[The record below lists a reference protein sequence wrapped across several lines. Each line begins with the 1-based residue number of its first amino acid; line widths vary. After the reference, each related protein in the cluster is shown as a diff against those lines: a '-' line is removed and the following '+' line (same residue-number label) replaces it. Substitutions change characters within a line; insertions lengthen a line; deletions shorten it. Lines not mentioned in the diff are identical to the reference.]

1 MTAQKRASW
10 IRTLGNLR
18 VADNTKQAV
27 DLEYAYGFV
36 KVCAAKNA
44 DPYQLLTL
52 ANTLELKL

>member
-1 MTAQKRASW
+1 MTAQKRANW

-18 VADNTKQAV
+18 TKGDTKQAV

-36 KVCAAKNA
+36 KTCADKKA
-44 DPYQLLTL
+44 DPYQLLAL